1 QCRGGADYDARF
13 GHRMRGTGTFADL
26 LAQRFRV
33 TCKRLELAP
42 GKGTSGA
49 RTDLFTAPAT
59 ARGAADKANT
69 GQFEL
74 F

>member
-1 QCRGGADYDARF
+1 
-13 GHRMRGTGTFADL
+13 MRGTGTFADL

-33 TCKRLELAP
+33 ACKRLELVP
-42 GKGTSGA
+42 GEASSGG

-59 ARGAADKANT
+59 ARGAAHKANAD
-69 GQFEL
+69 QFEL